1 MLKKKK
7 KCYVSCH
14 RINKNEIKR
23 ALATRYSL
31 MFTEEL
37 EEAEIFFAPRD
48 TDGLSERQIRDLERA
63 ESLGIK
69 NRVIEQ
75 SSNVLNKDI
84 DDPLGLKARY
94 KDNEVIKTKRM
105 EESIELEL

>member
-14 RINKNEIKR
+14 KINKNEIKR

-48 TDGLSERQIRDLERA
+48 TDGLSERQKRDLERA

-69 NRVIEQ
+69 NRIIEQ
-75 SSNVLNKDI
+75 SSNVLNK

-94 KDNEVIKTKRM
+94 KDNEVIKTKCM